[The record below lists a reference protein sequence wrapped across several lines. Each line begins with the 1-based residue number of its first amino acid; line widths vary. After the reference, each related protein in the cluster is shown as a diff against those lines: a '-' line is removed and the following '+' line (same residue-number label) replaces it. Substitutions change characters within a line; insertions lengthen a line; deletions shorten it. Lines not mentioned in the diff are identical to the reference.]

1 MSSREEEIT
10 GPVCFSLP
18 RTEKREKEL
27 VKGRRERQPSE
38 EERRCEEERID
49 RNTKPIE
56 LRRCSFWWAP
66 YRVIIFYYI
75 A

>member
-38 EERRCEEERID
+38 EERKSCEIEEGKLLGD
-49 RNTKPIE
+49 R
-56 LRRCSFWWAP
+56 L
-66 YRVIIFYYI
+66 
-75 A
+75 